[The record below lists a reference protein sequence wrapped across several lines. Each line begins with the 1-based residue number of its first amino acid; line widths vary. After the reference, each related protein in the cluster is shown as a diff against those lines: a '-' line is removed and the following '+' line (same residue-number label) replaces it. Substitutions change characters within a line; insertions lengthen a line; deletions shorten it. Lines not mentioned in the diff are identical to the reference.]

1 MKETILKIIWVTL
14 GLSFTTY
21 AGLYLYLDYAKSEI
35 SIHGHIAMAIGIF
48 FSYAVGAAL
57 MGLLFF
63 SNKHGHDAEVH
74 FISENASDKT
84 K

>member
-1 MKETILKIIWVTL
+1 M
-14 GLSFTTY
+14 GLSAATY
-21 AGLYLYLDYAKSEI
+21 AGLYLYLDYADSEI

-48 FSYAVGAAL
+48 FSYAVGAGL

-74 FISENASDKT
+74 FSAEEDSGKAE
-84 K
+84 